1 MSIIETFEEVAGE
14 GEVNAG
20 RQCEADGVKHIF
32 VDITRGFVQR
42 FLVFQSGPWLTLR
55 CLRHVAD

>member
-20 RQCEADGVKHIF
+20 RQCESDGVKRIF
-32 VDITRGFVQR
+32 VDITGGFVQR
-42 FLVFQSGPWLTLR
+42 FPVFQSGPWLRLR
-55 CLRHVAD
+55 NLRHVAD